1 MTLHDQAIENLV
13 ELAKEVGAGDS
24 SVVLAKEVDLDA
36 AYRLMAAGFL
46 ESYVKVP
53 EDAKHLVLMG
63 TCVHLLVENTFLYKK
78 LLGETE

>member
-1 MTLHDQAIENLV
+1 MKLHDQAIENLV

-24 SVVLAKEVDLDA
+24 FGLSKEGDLDA
-36 AYRLMAAGFL
+36 AYRLMATGFL
-46 ESYVKVP
+46 ESYAKVP
-53 EDAKHLVLMG
+53 EDARHLVLMG